1 MSLSLTVRVWSYV
14 GQIVALSQEK
24 SQNKRTKITPEKCK
38 KQCMCKNELGINRG
52 KLHSDHRALLL
63 PEVWVRW
70 LVVGGD
76 HVGCVPP
83 SHRCWGVL
91 HHHQS
96 DGRLSGLWVRGVL
109 LGRIFAPTVIH
120 YTGYQED
127 EEQDNV
133 AGDKDAKVQSD
144 GVNLLVVFQK
154 AHDACLMLGGPE
166 GPETSSS
173 VDGEAE
179 GVNSRY
185 TPRTL
190 SKPGDSRAL
199 SLYPLQSALPPCPP
213 SILSAS
219 LLSSSSSLC
228 QTSAVDVWL
237 WGKNTLILISPPTW
251 NFCHP

>member
-1 MSLSLTVRVWSYV
+1 M
-14 GQIVALSQEK
+14 
-24 SQNKRTKITPEKCK
+24 
-38 KQCMCKNELGINRG
+38 
-52 KLHSDHRALLL
+52 
-63 PEVWVRW
+63 
-70 LVVGGD
+70 
-76 HVGCVPP
+76 
-83 SHRCWGVL
+83 
-91 HHHQS
+91 
-96 DGRLSGLWVRGVL
+96 WVRGVL

-166 GPETSSS
+166 GPETSTS

-199 SLYPLQSALPPCPP
+199 SLSILFNPPSLLALRPSSLPRSCLLPPLCVRRALWMCGFEVK
-213 SILSAS
+213 IL
-219 LLSSSSSLC
+219 
-228 QTSAVDVWL
+228 
-237 WGKNTLILISPPTW
+237 
-251 NFCHP
+251 

>member
-1 MSLSLTVRVWSYV
+1 MY
-14 GQIVALSQEK
+14 
-24 SQNKRTKITPEKCK
+24 
-38 KQCMCKNELGINRG
+38 KNELGINAG

-63 PEVWVRW
+63 PEVWVRR

-76 HVGCVPP
+76 HVGGVPP
-83 SHRCWGVL
+83 SHRCWGAL

-144 GVNLLVVFQK
+144 GVDLLVVFQK
-154 AHDACLMLGGPE
+154 AHDACFMLGGPQ
-166 GPETSSS
+166 GPETSTS

-185 TPRTL
+185 APRTL

-199 SLYPLQSALPPCPP
+199 SLYPLQSALPPRPP

-228 QTSAVDVWL
+228 RTSAVDAWL

-251 NFCHP
+251 NFCHPQLSLIASVVTQQQILCYIIMGIFNYRVCDVF